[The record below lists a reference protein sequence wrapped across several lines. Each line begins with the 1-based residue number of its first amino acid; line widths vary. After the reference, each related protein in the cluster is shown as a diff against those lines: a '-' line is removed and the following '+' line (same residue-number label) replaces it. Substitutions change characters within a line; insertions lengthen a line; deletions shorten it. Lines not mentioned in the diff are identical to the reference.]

1 MALELGRPFDHR
13 PQGTK
18 PKPWSGDLAKAGE
31 GGQPRPRP
39 TPLDIRMVSGNG
51 FMLSARQQGIEVFSI
66 TLDGLDRMITDRQQ
80 DQEHQPADLEPEESL
95 KDKVPS
101 AYHSRLAFFS
111 KRESDTLAPHR
122 SIDHKI
128 ELTEDNTLGFCH
140 LNKHLVEELKTMRD
154 YLTANLGKGFVVSS
168 KAPFASPVLFAR
180 KADGSLRF
188 CVDYRKLNA
197 LTKKNRYPLPLIDK
211 TLARLSKAK
220 VYTKLDIR
228 QAFHRIRISPELEEL
243 IAF

>member
-1 MALELGRPFDHR
+1 
-13 PQGTK
+13 
-18 PKPWSGDLAKAGE
+18 
-31 GGQPRPRP
+31 
-39 TPLDIRMVSGNG
+39 
-51 FMLSARQQGIEVFSI
+51 VFLI
-66 TLDGLDRMITDRQQ
+66 TLDSLDRMITDRQQ
-80 DQEHQPADLEPEESL
+80 DQEHQPVDLGPEESL

-101 AYHSRLAFFS
+101 AYYSRLAFFL
-111 KRESDTLAPHR
+111 KRESDTLALHC
-122 SIDHKI
+122 SIDYKI

-140 LNKHLVEELKTMRD
+140 LNKHLVKELKTIQD

-168 KAPFASPVLFAR
+168 KAPFALPVLFAR
-180 KADGSLRF
+180 KANSSLCF

-197 LTKKNRYPLPLIDK
+197 LTKKNRYPLPLINK

-228 QAFHRIRISPELEEL
+228 QAFYQIWISPELEEL